1 MKTLRVDW
9 IALAV
14 AIAAAAFSGLQWF
27 QTRSS
32 RQAGFDTRLSFD
44 VDTLAAKH
52 RLGIGVRNVGPGV
65 AHIQEVTYYLD
76 GNPVE
81 EIGDTLEDI
90 GLDSDRDSGIDLGAG
105 DFIAPNDVIWLID
118 YSPGSREE
126 EHRVIELFEHRLQ
139 VAVEYC
145 DANDVCRR
153 ICTKA
158 KGCPVSA
165 APRQDRAESQI

>member
-14 AIAAAAFSGLQWF
+14 AIAAAAFSALQWMEM
-27 QTRSS
+27 RSNRS
-32 RQAGFDTRLSFD
+32 PRFESTLSFD

-52 RLGIGVRNVGPGV
+52 RLGVGVRNSGPGV

-81 EIGDTLEDI
+81 EIADTLEDI
-90 GLDSDRDSGIDLGAG
+90 GLDTDRDNGIDLGPG
-105 DFIAPNDVIWLID
+105 DFVAPNDVIWLID
-118 YSPGSREE
+118 YSPRNREE
-126 EHRVIELFEHRLQ
+126 EHRVADLFEHRLQ

-153 ICTKA
+153 ICSRS
-158 KGCPVSA
+158 KGCP
-165 APRQDRAESQI
+165 APLPRENRAESQI

>member
-14 AIAAAAFSGLQWF
+14 AIAAATFSGLQWF
-27 QTRSS
+27 QMRSS
-32 RQAGFDTRLSFD
+32 RQPGFDTTLSFD

-52 RLGIGVRNVGPGV
+52 RLGIGVRNAGPGV

-81 EIGDTLEDI
+81 EIADTLEDI
-90 GLDSDRDSGIDLGAG
+90 GLDSDRDNGIDLGPG
-105 DFIAPNDVIWLID
+105 DFIAPHDVIWLID
-118 YSPGSREE
+118 YGPRGRDE
-126 EHRVIELFEHRLQ
+126 EHRVTDLFERRLQ

-153 ICTKA
+153 ICSKS

-165 APRQDRAESQI
+165 APRQGRAESQI